1 MAIHEIGPAQNTVCA
16 PGMARITAKNKQ
28 KLLKS
33 DFSEATWLNTVH
45 AVAKNKV
52 SLGIVLWLI
61 TLSQR
66 WEENV
71 CLLSFLSDQ

>member
-1 MAIHEIGPAQNTVCA
+1 MAIHEICPAQNTVCL
-16 PGMARITAKNKQ
+16 PGMARVTAKNKQ

-33 DFSEATWLNTVH
+33 EFSEATWLNTVH
-45 AVAKNKV
+45 AVAKHKV

-71 CLLSFLSDQ
+71 SLLSLQCDQ